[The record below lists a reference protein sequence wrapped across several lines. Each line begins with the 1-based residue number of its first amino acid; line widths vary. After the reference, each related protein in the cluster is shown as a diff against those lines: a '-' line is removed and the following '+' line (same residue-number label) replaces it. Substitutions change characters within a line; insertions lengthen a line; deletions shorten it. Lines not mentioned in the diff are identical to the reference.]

1 MKSLDQM
8 HPSCVST
15 WYKETKEEEEEE
27 EEKDEEEEEDTSTGK
42 WCSIGAA
49 PAHEVTIWKHG
60 LGAAGQL
67 DTAGL
72 LHRKLG
78 NPEGYELDMH
88 G

>member
-1 MKSLDQM
+1 MCAQSMYEIFTSNASLMCIYLIQR
-8 HPSCVST
+8 
-15 WYKETKEEEEEE
+15 KKEE
-27 EEKDEEEEEDTSTGK
+27 KGEEEEDTSTGK
-42 WCSIGAA
+42 WCSLGAA